1 MEFIIPTIKGGDGMV
16 KPQEVLSTLRKHILV
31 DGFPIVIDMEKS
43 LGSRIIDAQDGSE
56 WLDFY
61 TFFASSPLGINHPKL
76 ANDEFKDRIFRAAIN
91 KVANSDIYTVE
102 MADFVKTFMETA
114 APEGF
119 NHLFIIDYGTLAI
132 ENALKVAMDWKV
144 RKNIAKGYTES
155 AEKGTKVIHFKD
167 AFHGRSGYTLT
178 LTNTADPRKYKY
190 FTKFPDWPRI
200 TNPKIIWPLE
210 DHLEEV
216 EKAEKEAIGQ
226 IKEAIKD
233 GADDFCAI
241 IIETIQGE
249 GGDNHFRTEFFQQL
263 RTICD
268 ENDIMLIFDEVQ
280 CGMGITG
287 KMWAWQHHGVKP
299 DIFAF
304 GKKAQ
309 VCGIL
314 AGGRVDEVE
323 NNCFVESSRIN
334 STWGGNICDMVRSTR
349 ILEIMQEDNILDYVN
364 EIAPVLHKHLH
375 ALQAEFPELI
385 SNVRYKGLMAAFTL
399 PTPELRDK
407 FNSLCFEE
415 KLLLLPSG
423 TNSIRFRPILN
434 VARKDLD
441 EGYEKMRAALKK
453 MMA

>member
-1 MEFIIPTIKGGDGMV
+1 MV
-16 KPQEVLSTLRKHILV
+16 KPQEVLSTLRKYILV

-43 LGSRIIDAQDGSE
+43 QGSHIIDAQDNSE

-76 ANDEFKDRIFRAAIN
+76 ANDEFKERIFRAAIN

-102 MADFVKTFMETA
+102 MADFVKTFMEVA
-114 APEGF
+114 APEEF

-144 RKNIAKGYTES
+144 RKNIDKGYTES
-155 AEKGTKVIHFKD
+155 AEKGTRVIHFEES
-167 AFHGRSGYTLT
+167 FHGRSGYTLT

-200 TNPKIIWPLE
+200 INPKIIWPLE

-216 EKAEKEAIGQ
+216 ENAEREAISQ
-226 IKEAIKD
+226 IKAAVKD
-233 GADDFCAI
+233 GADDICAI
-241 IIETIQGE
+241 ILETIQGE
-249 GGDNHFRTEFFQQL
+249 GGDNHFRTEFFQQI

-268 ENDIMLIFDEVQ
+268 ENDILLIFDEVQ

-314 AGGRVDEVE
+314 ATDRIDDIE

-349 ILEIMQEDNILDYVN
+349 ILEIMQEDNILDHVN
-364 EIAPVLHKHLH
+364 KVAPILHKHLH
-375 ALQAEFPELI
+375 ALEDEFPQLI
-385 SNVRYKGLMAAFTL
+385 SNIRYKGLMAAFAL
-399 PTPELRDK
+399 PTPELRDT
-407 FNSLCFEE
+407 FNNHCFNK
-415 KLLLLPSG
+415 KLLMLPSG
-423 TNSIRFRPILN
+423 TDSIRFRPILN
-434 VARKDLD
+434 VTKEDLD
-441 EGYEKMRAALKK
+441 EGYEKMRAVLKK
-453 MMA
+453 MSK